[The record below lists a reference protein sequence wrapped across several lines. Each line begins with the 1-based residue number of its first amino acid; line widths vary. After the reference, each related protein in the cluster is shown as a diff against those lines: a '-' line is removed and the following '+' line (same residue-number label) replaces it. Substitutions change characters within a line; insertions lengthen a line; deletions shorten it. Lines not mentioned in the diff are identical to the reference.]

1 MIIAITGTRTYE
13 NRRKIK
19 DTIFQLKEKFG
30 EGLVIVSGGSKDGT
44 DRYVKKFTLDLGLQ
58 YIEYNPAY
66 TNHNLYSALGPGYY
80 GKEYHV
86 TQLHRRNEMMVKN
99 SDMLICFMD
108 SREKTS
114 GINSAIKA
122 ARRHD
127 KKRIIIT

>member
-58 YIEYNPAY
+58 YIEYNPSIY
-66 TNHNLYSALGPGYY
+66 KS
-80 GKEYHV
+80 
-86 TQLHRRNEMMVKN
+86 
-99 SDMLICFMD
+99 
-108 SREKTS
+108 
-114 GINSAIKA
+114 
-122 ARRHD
+122 
-127 KKRIIIT
+127 